1 MNALTKWNPF
11 QLGKSDLFRE
21 LEGIERRLEN
31 LFERSPGAL
40 GPFQPFGPSGFL
52 ARDTGELL
60 SAGAWYPTVDISE
73 DDQQYVLKADL
84 PEIPKGD
91 VKVSVREGMLEISG
105 ERKAE
110 KEEKGRRY
118 HRIERSY
125 GAFQRAFTLPP
136 GVEAEKAKA
145 DFSEGVLTVR
155 IPKSEKA
162 TTKAIEVKVS

>member
-1 MNALTKWNPF
+1 MNTLTKWNPF
-11 QLGKSDLFRE
+11 QWGKSDLFRE

-31 LFERSPGAL
+31 LFERNPAGAL
-40 GPFQPFGPSGFL
+40 SPFQNFGPFP
-52 ARDTGELL
+52 RDTGELL
-60 SAGAWYPTVDISE
+60 SSGVWVPTVDISE
-73 DDQQYVLKADL
+73 DDRQYVLKADL
-84 PEIPKGD
+84 PEIPKAD
-91 VKVSVREGMLEISG
+91 VKVSVREGTLEISG

-136 GVEAEKAKA
+136 GVEAEKARA
-145 DFSEGVLTVR
+145 DFSEGVLTIR

-162 TTKAIEVKVS
+162 STKAIEVKVS